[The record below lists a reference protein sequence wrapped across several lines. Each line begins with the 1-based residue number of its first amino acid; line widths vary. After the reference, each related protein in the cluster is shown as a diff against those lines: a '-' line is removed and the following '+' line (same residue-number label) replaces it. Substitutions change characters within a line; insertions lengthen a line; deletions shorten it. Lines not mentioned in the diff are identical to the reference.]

1 MDNFTPLKINNK
13 PKINKLLVFGNLFL
27 VVVLIFITSFLKD
40 ELIST
45 QQKAIVPLPTR
56 TPTATR
62 TPTPTPSNTPTVTPT
77 ITPTEVLTI
86 TPTEVPTIVT
96 PTEASTSAP
105 SLTPNLTI
113 TPQP

>member
-13 PKINKLLVFGNLFL
+13 PKINRLLVFVNLFL
-27 VVVLIFITSFLKD
+27 VVLSIGLPVFYLSNQNRKIITN
-40 ELIST
+40 E
-45 QQKAIVPLPTR
+45 KATVTAKPTR
-56 TPTATR
+56 IPT
-62 TPTPTPSNTPTVTPT
+62 STVTPT
-77 ITPTEVLTI
+77 STPTI